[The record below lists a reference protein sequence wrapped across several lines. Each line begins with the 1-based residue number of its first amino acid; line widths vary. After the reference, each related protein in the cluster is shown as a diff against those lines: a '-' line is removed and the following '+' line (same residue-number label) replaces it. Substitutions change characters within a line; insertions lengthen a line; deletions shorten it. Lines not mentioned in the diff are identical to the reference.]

1 MANDIFHSHT
11 SHHPADSTGD
21 SVLVDF
27 GQQMLSFIKMS
38 IFFLV
43 LLKIFQLAFLKYR
56 RKLTLPERVERKYK
70 YSHGEILERF
80 SEGEEKL
87 MKQTI

>member
-1 MANDIFHSHT
+1 
-11 SHHPADSTGD
+11 
-21 SVLVDF
+21 
-27 GQQMLSFIKMS
+27 MLSFIKMS